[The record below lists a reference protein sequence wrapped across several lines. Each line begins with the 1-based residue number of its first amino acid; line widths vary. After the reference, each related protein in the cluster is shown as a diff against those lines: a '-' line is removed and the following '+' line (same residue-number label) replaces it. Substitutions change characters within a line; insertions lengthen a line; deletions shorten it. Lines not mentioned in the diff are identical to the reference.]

1 MSNRRFVIWVL
12 LLAMLIT
19 LSACAG
25 SIEPGYIMGT
35 DSAEYIEQIK
45 ASEEAVRREE
55 EAQQASEN
63 GETIPEPTWG
73 TPLPLEVTSYEF
85 DGYGIATGKLEVT
98 LKDAR
103 AVTHKDGIPTEG
115 GFYPYDW
122 YLYMG
127 EGWTE
132 EYRKF
137 EEFIQEDGSFAEG
150 VFLILVDITLEN
162 HDARNSDSSEK
173 AYGDP
178 YIFQPAWYIKLT
190 EHKYDRKWD
199 FRYSS
204 RYGMD
209 HEEENLAIRLEPGD
223 SVDLTIGF
231 LVGDNWDGSTR
242 DLSKL
247 ALGIYDGLDFTV
259 KFPLGLSNYDVD
271 NGGENAS

>member
-1 MSNRRFVIWVL
+1 MNIQRLVKLVL
-12 LLAMLIT
+12 ILAMLIT
-19 LSACAG
+19 LPACAG
-25 SIEPGYIMGT
+25 RGYIMGT

-45 ASEEAVRREE
+45 ASEEAARREE

-98 LKDAR
+98 LTDAR
-103 AVTHKDGIPTEG
+103 AVTHADGIPTEG

-127 EGWTE
+127 EGWTQQ
-132 EYRKF
+132 YRKF

-150 VFLILVDITLEN
+150 VFLILVDITIEN
-162 HDARNSDSSEK
+162 HDAEIYEGHAKS
-173 AYGDP
+173 YGDRYLFHP
-178 YIFQPAWYIKLT
+178 EWYLKLT
-190 EHKYDRKWD
+190 EMKYDRKWS

-204 RYGMD
+204 RYGMA
-209 HEEENLAIRLEPGD
+209 HEEESLCIHLEPGE
-223 SVDLTIGF
+223 SVDLTIGY

-242 DLSKL
+242 DLSNL
-247 ALGIYDGLDFTV
+247 ALGIYKDNAFIA

-271 NGGENAS
+271 NGGENAP